1 MAVYISDGVSVNA
14 SWVNSIAIS
23 SDGSNWSTINKE
35 TINVI
40 ARWVNLPSTTGV
52 NKIPFVNKGTH
63 AEISLTAGSDDTPIA
78 TFDPND
84 VTNQVTWN
92 GNTQAA
98 LDTAVSDITGWL

>member
-40 ARWVNLPSTTGV
+40 ARGKP
-52 NKIPFVNKGTH
+52 
-63 AEISLTAGSDDTPIA
+63 A
-78 TFDPND
+78 
-84 VTNQVTWN
+84 
-92 GNTQAA
+92 
-98 LDTAVSDITGWL
+98 